1 MIRTITRELLKWK
14 DGYGRKPLLLTGVR
28 QCGKTWLLQEFCKQ
42 NFEQVAYLNFEK
54 QTQAAEIFDYDL
66 DPERI
71 IRELGSLF
79 FGFTI
84 VPGKTAL
91 ILDEIQACP
100 RAVTSLKYFC
110 EDMPEL
116 HVLCAGSLLG
126 VELKRQNVSFPVGKV
141 SRLQMYPMSFEEFLI
156 ADGGQK
162 YLDLDSF
169 VELTAGPLGRAPS
182 GAVQRAAGKSVP
194 ELSDCRGNARGS
206 IFMVFG
212 S

>member
-1 MIRTITRELLKWK
+1 MIRTITQELLKWK
-14 DGYGRKPLLLTGVR
+14 DRYGRKPLLLTGVR

-141 SRLQMYPMSFEEFLI
+141 SRLQMYPMSFEE
-156 ADGGQK
+156 
-162 YLDLDSF
+162 
-169 VELTAGPLGRAPS
+169 
-182 GAVQRAAGKSVP
+182 
-194 ELSDCRGNARGS
+194 
-206 IFMVFG
+206 
-212 S
+212 